1 MAGIRLGA
9 AWPHC
14 HEKRQ
19 ERGLRRWFA
28 AFRGDTLGHSQEPE
42 ARMTDPFDLQRFI
55 DAQDPLFQTVTA
67 ELEAGK
73 KRTHWMWF
81 VFPQIQ
87 GLGHSEMARRYA
99 ISSVDEARAYLAHPV
114 LGERL
119 LILTQ
124 IVNTLDGRSVEQI
137 FGYPDDLKF
146 HSSMTLFAHAATD
159 KAPFEL
165 ALNTYFGGE
174 PDAATVARLR

>member
-1 MAGIRLGA
+1 
-9 AWPHC
+9 
-14 HEKRQ
+14 
-19 ERGLRRWFA
+19 
-28 AFRGDTLGHSQEPE
+28 
-42 ARMTDPFDLQRFI
+42 MTDSDPFDLQRFI
-55 DAQDPLFQTVTA
+55 DAQEPVFQTVTA

-99 ISSVDEARAYLAHPV
+99 ISSVDEARAYLDHAV

-124 IVNTLDGRSVEQI
+124 IVNALDGRSVEQI

-146 HSSMTLFAHAATD
+146 RSCMTLFASATPDNAVFLHALEKPT
-159 KAPFEL
+159 
-165 ALNTYFGGE
+165 G
-174 PDAATVARLR
+174 V

>member
-1 MAGIRLGA
+1 
-9 AWPHC
+9 
-14 HEKRQ
+14 
-19 ERGLRRWFA
+19 
-28 AFRGDTLGHSQEPE
+28 
-42 ARMTDPFDLQRFI
+42 MTDSFNLKRFV
-55 DAQDPLFQTVTA
+55 DAQDPLIDEVSA
-67 ELEAGK
+67 ELAAGK

-99 ISSVDEARAYLAHPV
+99 IASVAEAKAYLNHPV

-119 LILTQ
+119 RVLTQ
-124 IVNTLDGRSVEQI
+124 IVNALEGRSVEQI

-159 KAPFEL
+159 KAPFEE
-165 ALNTYFGGE
+165 ALNKYFGGE
-174 PDAATVARLR
+174 ADSGTVRHLT